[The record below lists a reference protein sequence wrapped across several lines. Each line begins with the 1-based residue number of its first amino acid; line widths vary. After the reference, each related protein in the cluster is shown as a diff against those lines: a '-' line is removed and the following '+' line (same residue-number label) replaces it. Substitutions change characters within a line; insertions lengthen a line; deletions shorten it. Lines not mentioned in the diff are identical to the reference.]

1 MSVLELDSVTK
12 RYGRR
17 AALDGVTIS
26 VRAGTALG
34 LLGPNGAGKTTALR
48 LLLGFTRADTG
59 RVSLQGCDPLR
70 ARSRYGVGFL
80 PERLRLPGALSLR
93 RFLRLHGR
101 LANRAGPELER
112 EIDGIAELTGLRSR
126 LGERLDHLSK
136 GLAQRVGFAQAL
148 LGNPRVLILDEPTT
162 GLDPLGVREARGW
175 LEAARARG
183 TTLLVSSHTLSEIE
197 RLCDHVAILD
207 QGRVA
212 DSGPLERLVRSGE
225 SLEDAFVRIV
235 RPELEPLA

>member
-1 MSVLELDSVTK
+1 MFVFELDSVTK

-17 AALDGVTIS
+17 AALEEVSIS

-34 LLGPNGAGKTTALR
+34 LLGPNGAGKTTVLR
-48 LLLGFTRADTG
+48 LLLGFARADSG
-59 RVSLQGCDPLR
+59 RVELQGRDPLDPS
-70 ARSRYGVGFL
+70 SRRGVGFL

-93 RFLRLHGR
+93 RFLRLQGR
-101 LANRAGPELER
+101 LADRAGSELER
-112 EIDGIAELTGLRSR
+112 EIDAIAELTGLRSR
-126 LGERLDHLSK
+126 LGERLDQLSK

-148 LGNPRVLILDEPTT
+148 LGNPRLLILDEPTT
-162 GLDPLGVREARGW
+162 GLDPLGVREARAW
-175 LEAARARG
+175 LEAARERG
-183 TTLLVSSHTLSEIE
+183 ATLLVSSHILSEVE

-212 DSGPLERLVRSGE
+212 ESGPLERLVRSGE

-235 RPELEPLA
+235 RTEPEPSV